1 MPLLLSE
8 RKERDRL
15 LTLLDRVLADP
26 RVQRIEP
33 TAQQRAV
40 LAKIRRVLGP
50 VRLVKRNGRAAP
62 AVRKALAKGK

>member
-1 MPLLLSE
+1 M
-8 RKERDRL
+8 
-15 LTLLDRVLADP
+15 LADP

-62 AVRKALAKGK
+62 AVRKAQVKGK